1 MTNQTSQNNLIR
13 SFVGRTSELHLLD
26 ELYTSSKSE
35 FLVLYG
41 RRRVGK
47 TRLLTEWLT
56 TRKIKPIFFVSEQ
69 DSKAS
74 LLRQYSQV
82 VYKKAFP
89 NLPIPDT
96 FSFAN
101 WDQVWNQIGE
111 LATKE
116 RLVVFID
123 EFTYMMAADPTLASN
138 LQKIWD
144 AVLENTNIFLC
155 ISGSHLGMMVRGIL
169 SGTAPLYGRTTAK
182 MELKPLPFGVTKA
195 YFRHYSAPER
205 VMLYSVFGGIP
216 HYWRL
221 IDQNKSVSDNIKR
234 LVLSPGGNLR
244 DEPRILLN
252 DYISDPN
259 NYIAILRAI
268 ANGYATPKEIE
279 TFTGIPNV
287 HLSQYISNLADTGY
301 VVKKSPVT
309 ASPSSRAGRHSIT
322 DPFLRFYYR
331 FIQSRLTQLEMGEID
346 QTMEEL
352 QKHMVDYI
360 GTYTW
365 EEICREW
372 TLRASNRGIL
382 PLYPDRVESDWG
394 KDYQVDVVGI
404 NTMKKHLILGE
415 CKWIKERGKAIVL
428 QELVEQKTSKIVPS
442 SGNWQVFFLGFSR
455 EGWNEKAVEYAQSF
469 AEPHLTETN
478 WKIKGMRL
486 LTLDDVDTDLH
497 AWAAL

>member
-1 MTNQTSQNNLIR
+1 VADHPL
-13 SFVGRTSELHLLD
+13 FVGRTSELNLLD
-26 ELYTSSKSE
+26 GLYASSKSE

-56 TRKIKPIFFVSEQ
+56 TRKMKPIFFVAEQ
-69 DSKAS
+69 DSKES
-74 LLRQYSQV
+74 LLRQFSQI

-89 NLPIPDT
+89 SVPIPDT

-101 WDQVWNQIGE
+101 WEQVWNQIGE
-111 LATKE
+111 LAKRE

-123 EFTYMMAADPTLASN
+123 EFTYLMAGDPTIASN
-138 LQKIWD
+138 LQRSWD
-144 AVLENTNIFLC
+144 AVLETTNIFLC
-155 ISGSHLGMMVRGIL
+155 ISGSHLGMMIRGVL
-169 SGTAPLYGRTTAK
+169 SGAAPLYGRTTAK
-182 MELKPLPFGVTKA
+182 MELKPLPYGITKS
-195 YFRHYSAPER
+195 YFLHYSAPER
-205 VMLYSVFGGIP
+205 VMLYSIFGGIP
-216 HYWRL
+216 HYWQL
-221 IDQNKSVSDNIKR
+221 IDQKKSISDNIKR
-234 LVLSPGGNLR
+234 LVLSPGGNLK

-279 TFTGIPNV
+279 NFTGIPNL
-287 HLSQYISNLADTGY
+287 HLSQYISNLAKTGY
-301 VVKKSPVT
+301 VVKKIPVT
-309 ASPSSRAGRHSIT
+309 AGPSSRAGRHGIT
-322 DPFLRFYYR
+322 DPFLRFYFR
-331 FIQSRLTQLEMGEID
+331 FIQARLTQLEMGEIN
-346 QTMEEL
+346 QTLAEL

-372 TLRASNRGIL
+372 TIRASNRGIL

-415 CKWIKERGKAIVL
+415 CKWTRERGKANVL
-428 QELVEQKTSKIVPS
+428 QELVEKKASKVVPA
-442 SGNWQVFFLGFSR
+442 SGTWQVYFLGFSR
-455 EGWNEKAVEYAQSF
+455 ESWNENALETARNIAQKQP
-469 AEPHLTETN
+469 AGAN
-478 WKIKGMRL
+478 WKIQGMRL
-486 LTLDDVDTDLH
+486 LTLDEVDDDLCR
-497 AWAAL
+497 WASLDSDE

>member
-1 MTNQTSQNNLIR
+1 MN
-13 SFVGRTSELHLLD
+13 FVGRTPELNLLD
-26 ELYTSSKSE
+26 ELYASSKSE

-69 DSKAS
+69 DSKES
-74 LLRQYSQV
+74 LLRQFSQI

-89 NLPIPDT
+89 SLSIPDT

-101 WDQVWNQIGE
+101 WDQVWSQIGE
-111 LATKE
+111 LAKQE

-123 EFTYMMAADPTLASN
+123 EFTYMLAADPTLASN
-138 LQKIWD
+138 LQRAWD

-182 MELKPLPFGVTKA
+182 MELKPLPFGITKS
-195 YFRHYSAPER
+195 YFERYSAAER

-234 LVLSPGGNLR
+234 LLLSPGGNLK

-252 DYISDPN
+252 DYISEPN
-259 NYIAILRAI
+259 NYMAILRAI

-279 TFTGIPNV
+279 NLTGIQNS

-301 VVKKSPVT
+301 VAKKNPVT
-309 ASPSSRAGRHSIT
+309 AGPTSRAGRQVIT

-346 QTMEEL
+346 QTMQEL

-360 GTYTW
+360 GAYTW

-372 TLRASNRGIL
+372 TMRASNRGAL
-382 PLYPDRVESDWG
+382 PLYPDYVDSDWG

-404 NTMKKHLILGE
+404 NTMKKHLVLGE
-415 CKWIKERGKAIVL
+415 CKWLRERGKAAIL
-428 QELVEQKTSKIVPS
+428 QELVEKKAARVVPA

-455 EGWNEKAVEYAQSF
+455 EGWNENALEYARNIAQSSP
-469 AEPHLTETN
+469 AGAN
-478 WKIKGMRL
+478 WQIQGMRL
-486 LTLDDVDTDLH
+486 LSLEDVDADLH
-497 AWAAL
+497 AWANA

>member
-1 MTNQTSQNNLIR
+1 MVNSPSKQDAAR
-13 SFVGRTSELHLLD
+13 PFVGRTAELNLLD
-26 ELYTSSKSE
+26 ELYASSKSE

-69 DSKAS
+69 DSKES
-74 LLRQYSQV
+74 LLRQFSQA
-82 VYKKAFP
+82 VYKKAYP
-89 NLPIPDT
+89 SLPIPDS

-101 WDQVWNQIGE
+101 WEQVWSQIGE
-111 LATKE
+111 LAKRE
-116 RLVVFID
+116 RVVVFID
-123 EFTYMMAADPTLASN
+123 EFTYMLAADSALASN
-138 LQKIWD
+138 LQRAWD
-144 AVLENTNIFLC
+144 ATLENTNIFLC
-155 ISGSHLGMMVRGIL
+155 ISGSHLGMMVRGVL

-182 MELKPLPFGVTKA
+182 MELKSLTFGITKS
-195 YFRHYSAPER
+195 YFSHYSAPDR

-221 IDQNKSVSDNIKR
+221 IDQNKSISDNIKR
-234 LVLSPGGNLR
+234 LLLSPGGNLK
-244 DEPRILLN
+244 DEPRLLLN

-279 TFTGIPNV
+279 GFTGIPNL
-287 HLSQYISNLADTGY
+287 HLSQYISNLASTGY
-301 VVKKSPVT
+301 VIKKLPVT
-309 ASPSSRAGRHSIT
+309 AGPSSRAGRHVIT

-346 QTMEEL
+346 QTLEEL

-365 EEICREW
+365 EDICREW
-372 TLRASNRGIL
+372 TIRASNRGLL
-382 PLYPDRVESDWG
+382 PLYPDHVDSDWG

-415 CKWIKERGKAIVL
+415 CKWTRERGKAAIL
-428 QELVEQKTSKIVPS
+428 QELVEKKAPKVLAA
-442 SGNWQVFFLGFSR
+442 SGDWQVYFLGFAR
-455 EGWNEKAVEYAQSF
+455 EGWNEGAVEYAQGIGEMHPSG
-469 AEPHLTETN
+469 TN
-478 WKIKGMRL
+478 WQIQGMRL
-486 LTLDDVDTDLH
+486 LSLDDVDTDLQE
-497 AWAAL
+497 WASA

>member
-1 MTNQTSQNNLIR
+1 MDNQTSHNNLIQ

-26 ELYTSSKSE
+26 ELYASSKSE

-47 TRLLTEWLT
+47 TRLLTEWLR

-69 DSKAS
+69 DSKDS
-74 LLRQYSQV
+74 LLRQFSQV

-89 NLPIPDT
+89 TLPIPDT

-101 WDQVWNQIGE
+101 WDQVWTQIGE

-155 ISGSHLGMMVRGIL
+155 ISGSHLGMMIRGIL

-182 MELKPLPFGVTKA
+182 MELKPLPFGVTKF
-195 YFRHYSAPER
+195 YFGRYSASER

-234 LVLSPGGNLR
+234 LVLSPGGNLK

-279 TFTGIPNV
+279 NFTGIPNV

-301 VVKKSPVT
+301 VVKKTPVT

-360 GTYTW
+360 GVYTW

-372 TLRASNRGIL
+372 TIRASNRGIL

-394 KDYQVDVVGI
+394 KDFQVDVVGI

-428 QELVEQKTSKIVPS
+428 QELVEQKAAKIVPS

-455 EGWNEKAVEYAQSF
+455 EGWNEKAVAYAQNM
-469 AEPHLTETN
+469 AQVNPAETN
-478 WKIKGMRL
+478 WQVQGMRL

-497 AWAAL
+497 EWAAL

>member
-1 MTNQTSQNNLIR
+1 MIEQPL
-13 SFVGRTSELHLLD
+13 FVGRTAELNLLD
-26 ELYTSSKSE
+26 ELYASRKSE

-56 TRKIKPIFFVSEQ
+56 TRAIKPIFFVSEQ
-69 DSKAS
+69 DSKES
-74 LLRQYSQV
+74 LLRQFSQI

-89 NLPIPDT
+89 ALSTPGT

-111 LATKE
+111 LAKQE

-123 EFTYMMAADPTLASN
+123 EFTYLLAADAALASN
-138 LQKIWD
+138 LQRAWD
-144 AVLENTNIFLC
+144 AILENTNIFLC
-155 ISGSHLGMMVRGIL
+155 ISGSHLGMMVRGVL

-182 MELKPLPFGVTKA
+182 MELKPLPFGLTKS
-195 YFRHYSAPER
+195 YFSRYPAAER

-221 IDQNKSVSDNIKR
+221 IDQKKSISDNIKR
-234 LVLSPGGNLR
+234 LLLSPGGNLR

-252 DYISDPN
+252 DYLNEPN

-279 TFTGIPNV
+279 TFTGIPTL
-287 HLSQYISNLADTGY
+287 HLPQYISNLANTGY
-301 VVKKSPVT
+301 VAKKLPVT
-309 ASPSSRAGRHSIT
+309 AGPSSRAGRHFIT

-346 QTMEEL
+346 QTLAEL

-360 GTYTW
+360 GAHTW

-404 NTMKKHLILGE
+404 NSMKKNLILGE
-415 CKWIKERGKAIVL
+415 CKWIKERGKAAIL
-428 QELVEQKTSKIVPS
+428 QELVEKKAIKVVPTA
-442 SGNWQVFFLGFSR
+442 GNWQVFFLGFSR
-455 EGWNEKAVEYAQSF
+455 EGWNEAAVDYASKIDQ
-469 AEPHLTETN
+469 AIPAETN
-478 WKIKGMRL
+478 WQIQGMRL

-497 AWAAL
+497 AWASA

>member
-1 MTNQTSQNNLIR
+1 MIESPP
-13 SFVGRTSELHLLD
+13 FVGRISELNLLD
-26 ELYTSSKSE
+26 ELYASKKSE

-69 DSKAS
+69 DSKEA
-74 LLRQYSQV
+74 LLRQFSQI

-89 NLPIPDT
+89 GITVPDT
-96 FSFAN
+96 FSFAS

-111 LATKE
+111 LAKEE
-116 RLVVFID
+116 RLVVCID
-123 EFTYMMAADPTLASN
+123 EFTYMMAADPSLASN
-138 LQKIWD
+138 LQRAWD
-144 AVLENTNIFLC
+144 ATLENANIFLC

-169 SGTAPLYGRTTAK
+169 SGSAPLYGRTTAK
-182 MELKPLPFGVTKA
+182 MELQPLPFGITKS
-195 YFRHYSAPER
+195 YFKRYPAAER

-221 IDQNKSVSDNIKR
+221 IDQNKSVSNNIKR
-234 LVLSPGGNLR
+234 LLLSPSGNLK

-252 DYISDPN
+252 DYISEPN

-279 TFTGIPNV
+279 KLTGIPNN
-287 HLSQYISNLADTGY
+287 HLSQYISNLASTGY
-301 VVKKSPVT
+301 VVKKLPVT
-309 ASPSSRAGRHSIT
+309 ARPSSRAGRQVIV

-331 FIQSRLTQLEMGEID
+331 FIHSRLTQLEMGEID
-346 QTMEEL
+346 QTLEEL
-352 QKHMVDYI
+352 KKHMVDYI

-365 EEICREW
+365 EEVCREW
-372 TLRASNRGIL
+372 TIRASNRGML
-382 PLYPDRVESDWG
+382 PLYPDRVESDWR

-415 CKWIKERGKAIVL
+415 CKWTKERGKAAIL
-428 QELVEQKTSKIVPS
+428 KDLIEKKTSKVVPI
-442 SGNWQVFFLGFSR
+442 SGNWQVYFLGFSR
-455 EGWNEKAVEYAQSF
+455 EGWNKNAADYARKQSQMR
-469 AEPHLTETN
+469 PSGKN
-478 WKIKGMRL
+478 WQLQGIRL
-486 LTLDDVDTDLH
+486 LTLEDIDKDLSE
-497 AWAAL
+497 WAKS

>member
-1 MTNQTSQNNLIR
+1 MVDHP
-13 SFVGRTSELHLLD
+13 SFVGRISELNLLD
-26 ELYTSSKSE
+26 ELYASSKSE

-69 DSKAS
+69 DSKES
-74 LLRQYSQV
+74 LLRQFSQI

-89 NLPIPDT
+89 SLPIPDT

-101 WDQVWNQIGE
+101 WEQVWNQIGE
-111 LATKE
+111 LAKQE

-123 EFTYMMAADPTLASN
+123 EFTYMMAADSTLASN
-138 LQKIWD
+138 LQRAWD
-144 AVLENTNIFLC
+144 AILENTNIFLC

-182 MELKPLPFGVTKA
+182 MELKPLPFGITKF
-195 YFRHYSAPER
+195 YFERYSAPER

-234 LVLSPGGNLR
+234 LLLSPGGNLK

-279 TFTGIPNV
+279 NFTGIPNL
-287 HLSQYISNLADTGY
+287 HLSQYISNLASTGY
-301 VVKKSPVT
+301 VVKKLPAT
-309 ASPSSRAGRHSIT
+309 AGPSSRAGRQVIT

-346 QTMEEL
+346 QTLEEL
-352 QKHMVDYI
+352 QKHMVDYV
-360 GTYTW
+360 GAYTW

-372 TLRASNRGIL
+372 TIRASNRGIL
-382 PLYPDRVESDWG
+382 PLYPDHVESDWR

-415 CKWIKERGKAIVL
+415 CKWIRERGKPNIL
-428 QELVEQKTSKIVPS
+428 QELVEKKASKVVPP
-442 SGNWQVFFLGFSR
+442 SGNWQVYFLGFSR
-455 EGWNEKAVEYAQSF
+455 EGWNENAVEYARNIAQVHP
-469 AEPHLTETN
+469 AETN
-478 WKIKGMRL
+478 WQIQGIRL

-497 AWAAL
+497 GWASA

>member
-1 MTNQTSQNNLIR
+1 MQ
-13 SFVGRTSELHLLD
+13 FVGRTPELNLLD
-26 ELYTSSKSE
+26 ELYASRKSE

-69 DSKAS
+69 DSKES
-74 LLRQYSQV
+74 LLRQFSQI
-82 VYKKAFP
+82 VYKKTFP
-89 NLPIPDT
+89 SLSIPDT

-101 WDQVWNQIGE
+101 WDQVWSQIGE
-111 LATKE
+111 LAKQE

-138 LQKIWD
+138 LQRAWD

-182 MELKPLPFGVTKA
+182 MELKPLPFGITQS
-195 YFRHYSAPER
+195 YFERYPAAER

-221 IDQNKSVSDNIKR
+221 IDQNKSISDNIKR
-234 LVLSPGGNLR
+234 LLLSPGGNLK
-244 DEPRILLN
+244 DEPRLLLS

-279 TFTGIPNV
+279 NLTGIQNT

-301 VVKKSPVT
+301 VVKKNPVT
-309 ASPSSRAGRHSIT
+309 AGPTSRAGRHVIT
-322 DPFLRFYYR
+322 DPFLRFYFR

-346 QTMEEL
+346 QTMQEL

-372 TLRASNRGIL
+372 TIRASNRGAL
-382 PLYPDRVESDWG
+382 PLYPDYVESDWG

-404 NTMKKHLILGE
+404 NTMKKHLVLGE
-415 CKWIKERGKAIVL
+415 CKWLKERGKAAIL
-428 QELVEQKTSKIVPS
+428 EELVEKKASRVVPT
-442 SGNWQVFFLGFSR
+442 SGNWQVYFLGFSR
-455 EGWNEKAVEYAQSF
+455 EGWNENALEYARNIAQLQP
-469 AEPHLTETN
+469 AGAN
-478 WKIKGMRL
+478 WQIQGMRL
-486 LTLDDVDTDLH
+486 LSLDDMDADLH
-497 AWAAL
+497 AWANG

>member
-1 MTNQTSQNNLIR
+1 MN
-13 SFVGRTSELHLLD
+13 FVGRTLELNLLD
-26 ELYTSSKSE
+26 NLYASSKSE

-69 DSKAS
+69 DSKES
-74 LLRQYSQV
+74 LLRQFSQI

-89 NLPIPDT
+89 SLSIPDT

-101 WDQVWNQIGE
+101 WDQVWSQIGE
-111 LATKE
+111 LARQE

-123 EFTYMMAADPTLASN
+123 EFTYMLAADPTLASN
-138 LQKIWD
+138 LQRAWD

-182 MELKPLPFGVTKA
+182 MELKPLPFGITKS
-195 YFRHYSAPER
+195 YFERYSAAER

-234 LVLSPGGNLR
+234 LLLSPGGNLK

-279 TFTGIPNV
+279 TMTGIKNS

-301 VVKKSPVT
+301 VSKKNPVT
-309 ASPSSRAGRHSIT
+309 AGPTSRAGRQVIT

-346 QTMEEL
+346 QTMQEL

-372 TLRASNRGIL
+372 TMRASNRGAL
-382 PLYPDRVESDWG
+382 PLYPDYVESDWG

-404 NTMKKHLILGE
+404 NTMKKHLVLGE
-415 CKWIKERGKAIVL
+415 CKWLRERGKAAIL
-428 QELVEQKTSKIVPS
+428 QELVEKKAPRVVPS
-442 SGNWQVFFLGFSR
+442 SGTWQVFFLGFSR
-455 EGWNEKAVEYAQSF
+455 EGWNENAVEYAQNVVQTHP
-469 AEPHLTETN
+469 AGAN
-478 WKIKGMRL
+478 WQIQGMRL
-486 LTLDDVDTDLH
+486 LSLDDVDVDLH
-497 AWAAL
+497 TWLGG

>member
-1 MTNQTSQNNLIR
+1 MADYPF
-13 SFVGRTSELHLLD
+13 FVGRSSELDLLD
-26 ELYTSSKSE
+26 ALYASSKSE

-47 TRLLTEWLT
+47 TRLLTEWLN
-56 TRKIKPIFFVSEQ
+56 TRKIKPIFFVAEQ
-69 DSKAS
+69 DSKES
-74 LLRQYSQV
+74 LLRQFSQI

-89 NLPIPDT
+89 SLPIPET
-96 FSFAN
+96 FTFVN
-101 WDQVWNQIGE
+101 WEQVWNQIGE
-111 LATKE
+111 LSKRE

-138 LQKIWD
+138 LQRNWD

-182 MELKPLPFGVTKA
+182 MELKPLPFGMTQS
-195 YFRHYSAPER
+195 YFGRYLAPER

-221 IDQNKSVSDNIKR
+221 IDPNKSVSDNIKR
-234 LVLSPGGNLR
+234 LLLSQGGNLK

-268 ANGYATPKEIE
+268 AHGYATPKEIE
-279 TFTGIPNV
+279 NFTGIPNV
-287 HLSQYISNLADTGY
+287 HLSQYISNLANTGY
-301 VVKKSPVT
+301 VVKKLPVT
-309 ASPSSRAGRHSIT
+309 AGPSSRGGRHIIT

-346 QTMEEL
+346 QTLEEL

-360 GTYTW
+360 GATTW

-372 TLRASNRGIL
+372 TIRASNRGIL
-382 PLYPDRVESDWG
+382 PLYPDHVDSDWG

-415 CKWIKERGKAIVL
+415 CKWIRERGKASIL
-428 QELVEQKTSKIVPS
+428 QELVEKKAPKVVPTSGS
-442 SGNWQVFFLGFSR
+442 WQVFFLGFSR
-455 EGWNEKAVEYAQSF
+455 EGWNENAVEYARNIARVQP
-469 AEPHLTETN
+469 AGTN
-478 WKIKGMRL
+478 WQILGMRL
-486 LTLDDVDTDLH
+486 LTLDDVDTDLYG
-497 AWAAL
+497 WAIA

>member
-1 MTNQTSQNNLIR
+1 LN
-13 SFVGRTSELHLLD
+13 LLD
-26 ELYTSSKSE
+26 ELYASSKSE

-56 TRKIKPIFFVSEQ
+56 SRKIKPIFFVSEQ
-69 DSKAS
+69 DSKGS
-74 LLRQYSQV
+74 MLRQFSQI
-82 VYKKAFP
+82 VYKRAFP
-89 NLPIPDT
+89 SLPIPDS

-111 LATKE
+111 LAKRE

-138 LQKIWD
+138 LQRTWD
-144 AVLENTNIFLC
+144 AVLENSNIFLC

-169 SGTAPLYGRTTAK
+169 SGSAPLYGRTTAK
-182 MELKPLPFGVTKA
+182 MELKPLPFGITKS
-195 YFRHYSAPER
+195 YFERYSAPER

-234 LVLSPGGNLR
+234 LLLSPGGNLK

-279 TFTGIPNV
+279 NFTGIPNI
-287 HLSQYISNLADTGY
+287 HLSQYIANLADTGY
-301 VVKKSPVT
+301 VIKKLP
-309 ASPSSRAGRHSIT
+309 ASAGPSSRAGRHVIT
-322 DPFLRFYYR
+322 DPFLRFHYR
-331 FIQSRLTQLEMGEID
+331 FIQSRLTQFEMGEID
-346 QTMEEL
+346 QTLEEL
-352 QKHMVDYI
+352 QKHMVDFI
-360 GTYTW
+360 GAYTW
-365 EEICREW
+365 DEICREW
-372 TLRASNRGIL
+372 TIRASNRGIL

-394 KDYQVDVVGI
+394 KDYQVDVFGI

-415 CKWIKERGKAIVL
+415 CKWTRERGKAAIL
-428 QELVEQKTSKIVPS
+428 HELVEKKTPKVVPPS
-442 SGNWQVFFLGFSR
+442 SNWQVYFLGFSR
-455 EGWNEKAVEYAQSF
+455 EGWNENAAEYARNIAQMCPS
-469 AEPHLTETN
+469 ETN
-478 WKIKGMRL
+478 WQILGMRL
-486 LTLDDVDTDLH
+486 LTLVDVDADLH
-497 AWAAL
+497 EWASV

>member
-1 MTNQTSQNNLIR
+1 MDNQTSHNNLIQ

-26 ELYTSSKSE
+26 ELYASSKSE

-69 DSKAS
+69 DSKDS
-74 LLRQYSQV
+74 LLRQFSQV

-89 NLPIPDT
+89 TLPIPDT

-101 WDQVWNQIGE
+101 WNQVWTQIGE

-155 ISGSHLGMMVRGIL
+155 ISGSHLGMMIRGIL

-182 MELKPLPFGVTKA
+182 MELKPLPFGVTKF
-195 YFRHYSAPER
+195 YFGRYSASER

-234 LVLSPGGNLR
+234 LVLSPGGNLK

-279 TFTGIPNV
+279 NFTGIPNV

-301 VVKKSPVT
+301 VVKKTPVT

-360 GTYTW
+360 GVYTW

-372 TLRASNRGIL
+372 TIRASNRGIL

-394 KDYQVDVVGI
+394 KDFQVDVVGI

-428 QELVEQKTSKIVPS
+428 QELVEQKTSKIVPA

-455 EGWNEKAVEYAQSF
+455 EGWNEKAVAYAKNL
-469 AEPHLTETN
+469 AEVNLTETN
-478 WKIKGMRL
+478 WQIQGMRL
-486 LTLDDVDTDLH
+486 LTLDDVDTDLQE
-497 AWAAL
+497 WAAI

>member
-1 MTNQTSQNNLIR
+1 MAEQSA
-13 SFVGRTSELHLLD
+13 FVGRTAEFNLLD
-26 ELYTSSKSE
+26 DLYASRKSE

-56 TRKIKPIFFVSEQ
+56 TRAIKPIFFVSEQ
-69 DSKAS
+69 DSKES
-74 LLRQYSQV
+74 LLRQFSQV

-89 NLPIPDT
+89 NLSIPDT

-111 LATKE
+111 LAKQE

-123 EFTYMMAADPTLASN
+123 EFTYLLAADATLASN
-138 LQKIWD
+138 LQRAWD

-182 MELKPLPFGVTKA
+182 MELKPLPFGITKS
-195 YFRHYSAPER
+195 YFSRYSAAER

-221 IDQNKSVSDNIKR
+221 IDQNKSISDNIKR
-234 LVLSPGGNLR
+234 LLLSPGGNLR
-244 DEPRILLN
+244 DEPRVLLN

-279 TFTGIPNV
+279 AFTGIQNLHQP
-287 HLSQYISNLADTGY
+287 QYISNLAGTGY
-301 VVKKSPVT
+301 VVKKLPVM
-309 ASPSSRAGRHSIT
+309 AGPGSRAGRHAIT

-346 QTMEEL
+346 QTLAEL
-352 QKHMVDYI
+352 QKHMVDFI

-372 TLRASNRGIL
+372 TLRAANRGIL

-394 KDYQVDVVGI
+394 KEYQVDVVGV
-404 NTMKKHLILGE
+404 NTMNKHLILGE
-415 CKWIKERGKAIVL
+415 CKWVKERGKAAVL
-428 QELVEQKTSKIVPS
+428 QELVEKKAARIVPP

-455 EGWNEKAVEYAQSF
+455 EGWNENAVDYASKISQ
-469 AEPHLTETN
+469 APTVATN
-478 WKIKGMRL
+478 WQIQGMRL
-486 LTLDDVDTDLH
+486 LTLEDVDADLH
-497 AWAAL
+497 EWAST

>member
-1 MTNQTSQNNLIR
+1 MIDHDARL
-13 SFVGRTSELHLLD
+13 FVGRSSELKLLD
-26 ELYTSSKSE
+26 ELYASSKSE

-56 TRKIKPIFFVSEQ
+56 TRKITPIFFVSEQ
-69 DSKAS
+69 DSKES
-74 LLRQYSQV
+74 LLRQFSQI

-89 NLPIPDT
+89 NIPIQGS

-101 WDQVWNQIGE
+101 WDQVWSQIGE
-111 LATKE
+111 LAKQD

-123 EFTYMMAADPTLASN
+123 EFTYMMAADSTLASN
-138 LQKIWD
+138 LQRSWD
-144 AVLENTNIFLC
+144 AILENSNIFLC

-182 MELKPLPFGVTKA
+182 MELKPLPFGITKS
-195 YFRHYSAPER
+195 YFTRYASAER
-205 VMLYSVFGGIP
+205 VMLYAVFGGIP

-234 LVLSPGGNLR
+234 LLLSPGGNLK

-268 ANGYATPKEIE
+268 ANGYGTPKEIE
-279 TFTGIPNV
+279 NFTGLPNI
-287 HLSQYISNLADTGY
+287 HLSQYISNLASTGY
-301 VVKKSPVT
+301 IVKKLPVT
-309 ASPSSRAGRHSIT
+309 ASPSSRHGRHILT

-331 FIQSRLTQLEMGEID
+331 FIHSRLTQLEMGEID
-346 QTMEEL
+346 QTLEEL

-372 TLRASNRGIL
+372 TIRASNRSVF
-382 PLYPDRVESDWG
+382 PLYPDHVESDWG

-415 CKWIKERGKAIVL
+415 CKWIRGRGKANIL
-428 QELVEQKTSKIVPS
+428 QDLIEKKAPKVVPA
-442 SGNWQVFFLGFSR
+442 SGNWLVYFLGFSR
-455 EGWNEKAVEYAQSF
+455 EGWNENAVDYSRKIAQ
-469 AEPHLTETN
+469 ECPEGTN
-478 WKIKGMRL
+478 WKTVGIRL
-486 LTLDDVDTDLH
+486 LSLDDMDSDLVEWSG
-497 AWAAL
+497 A

>member
-1 MTNQTSQNNLIR
+1 MADFPL
-13 SFVGRTSELHLLD
+13 FVGRTSELNLLD
-26 ELYTSSKSE
+26 ELYASHKAE

-47 TRLLTEWLT
+47 TRLLTEWVT

-69 DSKAS
+69 DSKES
-74 LLRQYSQV
+74 LLRQFSQI

-89 NLPIPDT
+89 SLPVPNT

-101 WDQVWNQIGE
+101 WDQIWNQISE
-111 LATKE
+111 LAKGE
-116 RLVVFID
+116 RLVVCID

-138 LQKIWD
+138 LQRAWD
-144 AVLENTNIFLC
+144 SVLENANIFLC

-182 MELKPLPFGVTKA
+182 MELKPLLFGVTKS
-195 YFRHYSAPER
+195 YFKRYLAPER

-216 HYWRL
+216 QYWRL
-221 IDQNKSVSDNIKR
+221 IDQSKSVSDNLKS
-234 LVLSPGGNLR
+234 LLLSPGGNLK

-268 ANGYATPKEIE
+268 AHGYATPKEIE
-279 TFTGIPNV
+279 NFTGIPNL
-287 HLSQYISNLADTGY
+287 HLSQYIANLASTGY
-301 VVKKSPVT
+301 VVKKLPVT
-309 ASPSSRAGRHSIT
+309 AGPSSRAGRYTIT

-346 QTMEEL
+346 QTLQEL
-352 QKHMVDYI
+352 QKHIVDYI
-360 GTYTW
+360 GAYTW

-372 TLRASNRGIL
+372 TIRASNRGVL
-382 PLYPDRVESDWG
+382 PLYPDHVESDWG

-415 CKWIKERGKAIVL
+415 CKWIKERGKAVIL
-428 QELVEQKTSKIVPS
+428 QELVEKKAAKVVPP
-442 SGNWQVFFLGFSR
+442 SGNWQVYYLGFSR
-455 EGWNEKAVEYAQSF
+455 EGWNENAVEYAQKI
-469 AEPHLTETN
+469 AQAPPVGTN
-478 WKIKGMRL
+478 WQMQGIRL
-486 LTLDDVDTDLH
+486 LTLDEVDADLH
-497 AWAAL
+497 DWANA

>member
-1 MTNQTSQNNLIR
+1 MI
-13 SFVGRTSELHLLD
+13 FVGRTPELNLLD
-26 ELYTSSKSE
+26 ELYASSKSE

-69 DSKAS
+69 DSKVS
-74 LLRQYSQV
+74 LLRQFSQI

-89 NLPIPDT
+89 SLSIPDT

-101 WDQVWNQIGE
+101 WDQVWSQIGE
-111 LATKE
+111 LAKQE

-138 LQKIWD
+138 LQRAWD

-182 MELKPLPFGVTKA
+182 MELKPLPFGITQS
-195 YFRHYSAPER
+195 YFERYSAAER

-221 IDQNKSVSDNIKR
+221 IDQKKSVSDNIKR
-234 LVLSPGGNLR
+234 LLLSPGGNLK
-244 DEPRILLN
+244 DEPRLLLN

-279 TFTGIPNV
+279 NLTGIQNT
-287 HLSQYISNLADTGY
+287 HLSQYISNLANTGY
-301 VVKKSPVT
+301 VVKKLPVT
-309 ASPSSRAGRHSIT
+309 AGPTSRAGRQVIT

-346 QTMEEL
+346 QTMQEL

-360 GTYTW
+360 GAYTW

-372 TLRASNRGIL
+372 TIRASNRGDL
-382 PLYPDRVESDWG
+382 PLYPDHVESDWG

-404 NTMKKHLILGE
+404 NTMKKHLVLGE
-415 CKWIKERGKAIVL
+415 CKWLRERGKVAIL
-428 QELVEQKTSKIVPS
+428 QELVEKKAFRLVPT

-455 EGWNEKAVEYAQSF
+455 EGWNENAVEYARNIAQLPQPG
-469 AEPHLTETN
+469 AN
-478 WKIKGMRL
+478 WQIQGMRL
-486 LTLDDVDTDLH
+486 LSLDGVDADLH
-497 AWAAL
+497 AWASA

>member
-1 MTNQTSQNNLIR
+1 VADHPL
-13 SFVGRTSELHLLD
+13 FVGRTSELNLLD
-26 ELYTSSKSE
+26 GLYASSKSE

-56 TRKIKPIFFVSEQ
+56 TRKMKPIFFVAEQ
-69 DSKAS
+69 DSKES
-74 LLRQYSQV
+74 LLRQFSQI

-89 NLPIPDT
+89 SVPIPDA

-101 WDQVWNQIGE
+101 WEQVWNQIGE
-111 LATKE
+111 LAKRE

-123 EFTYMMAADPTLASN
+123 EFTYLMAGDPTIASN
-138 LQKIWD
+138 LQRSWD
-144 AVLENTNIFLC
+144 AVLETTNIFLC
-155 ISGSHLGMMVRGIL
+155 ISGSHLGMMIRGVL
-169 SGTAPLYGRTTAK
+169 SGAAPLYGRTTAK
-182 MELKPLPFGVTKA
+182 MELKPLPYGITKS
-195 YFRHYSAPER
+195 YFLHYSAPER
-205 VMLYSVFGGIP
+205 VMLYSIFGGIP
-216 HYWRL
+216 HYWQL
-221 IDQNKSVSDNIKR
+221 IDQKKSISDNIKR
-234 LVLSPGGNLR
+234 LVLSPGGNLK

-279 TFTGIPNV
+279 NFTGIPNL
-287 HLSQYISNLADTGY
+287 HLSQYISNLAKTGY
-301 VVKKSPVT
+301 VVKKIPVT
-309 ASPSSRAGRHSIT
+309 AGPSSRAGRHGIT
-322 DPFLRFYYR
+322 DPFLRFYFR
-331 FIQSRLTQLEMGEID
+331 FIQARLTQLEMGEIN
-346 QTMEEL
+346 QTLAEL

-372 TLRASNRGIL
+372 TIRASNRGIL

-415 CKWIKERGKAIVL
+415 CKWTRERGKANVL
-428 QELVEQKTSKIVPS
+428 QELVEKKAPKVVPA
-442 SGNWQVFFLGFSR
+442 SGNWQVSFLGFSR
-455 EGWNEKAVEYAQSF
+455 EGWNENALETARNIAQEQP
-469 AEPHLTETN
+469 AGAN
-478 WKIKGMRL
+478 WKILGMRL
-486 LTLDDVDTDLH
+486 LTLDEVDDDLCR
-497 AWAAL
+497 WASLDSDE

>member
-1 MTNQTSQNNLIR
+1 MK
-13 SFVGRTSELHLLD
+13 FVGRTPELNLLD
-26 ELYTSSKSE
+26 ELYASSKSE

-69 DSKAS
+69 DSKDS
-74 LLRQYSQV
+74 LLRQFSQI

-89 NLPIPDT
+89 SLSIPDT

-101 WDQVWNQIGE
+101 WDQVWSQIGE
-111 LATKE
+111 LARQE

-123 EFTYMMAADPTLASN
+123 EFTYMLAADPTLASN
-138 LQKIWD
+138 LQRAWD

-182 MELKPLPFGVTKA
+182 MELKPLPFGITRS
-195 YFRHYSAPER
+195 YFERYSPAER

-234 LVLSPGGNLR
+234 LLLSPGGNLK
-244 DEPRILLN
+244 DEPRLLLN

-259 NYIAILRAI
+259 NYVAILRAI

-279 TFTGIPNV
+279 NLTGIQNT

-301 VVKKSPVT
+301 VAKKLPVT
-309 ASPSSRAGRHSIT
+309 AGPTSRAGRQVIT

-346 QTMEEL
+346 QTMQEL

-372 TLRASNRGIL
+372 TMRASSRGAL
-382 PLYPDRVESDWG
+382 PLYPDYVESDWG

-404 NTMKKHLILGE
+404 NTMKKHLVLGE
-415 CKWIKERGKAIVL
+415 CKWLRERGKAAVL
-428 QELVEQKTSKIVPS
+428 QELVEKKAPRVVPT
-442 SGNWQVFFLGFSR
+442 SGNWQVYFLGFSR
-455 EGWNEKAVEYAQSF
+455 AGWNENAVEYAKNVAQTHP
-469 AEPHLTETN
+469 AGAN
-478 WKIKGMRL
+478 WQILGMRL
-486 LTLDDVDTDLH
+486 LSLDEVDADLH
-497 AWAAL
+497 AWANA

>member
-1 MTNQTSQNNLIR
+1 MLEIPP
-13 SFVGRTSELHLLD
+13 FVGRSNELHLLD
-26 ELYTSSKSE
+26 ELYASHKSE

-56 TRKIKPIFFVSEQ
+56 TRKISPIFFVSEQ
-69 DSKAS
+69 DSKEA
-74 LLRQYSQV
+74 LLRQFSQV

-89 NLPIPDT
+89 TLPVPET

-111 LATKE
+111 LAGSE

-123 EFTYMMAADPTLASN
+123 EFTYMMTSNPTLSSN
-138 LQKIWD
+138 LQRAWD
-144 AVLENTNIFLC
+144 SVLENRNIFLC
-155 ISGSHLGMMVRGIL
+155 ISGSHLGMMIRGIL

-182 MELKPLPFGVTKA
+182 MELNPLPFGNTKS
-195 YFRHYSAPER
+195 YFTHYSAAER

-221 IDQNKSVSDNIKR
+221 IDQKKSVSDNIKR
-234 LVLSPGGNLR
+234 LILSPGGNLK

-252 DYISDPN
+252 DYISEPN

-268 ANGYATPKEIE
+268 ANGYSTPKEIE
-279 TFTGIPNV
+279 TATGIPNL
-287 HLSQYISNLADTGY
+287 HLSQYISNLVSTGY
-301 VVKKSPVT
+301 VVKKLPAT
-309 ASPSSRAGRHSIT
+309 AGPSSRAGRHTIT

-331 FIQSRLTQLEMGEID
+331 FIHSRLTQLEMGEID
-346 QTMEEL
+346 QTLEEL

-372 TLRASNRGIL
+372 TIRASNRGII
-382 PLYPDRVESDWG
+382 PLYPDQVESDWG
-394 KDYQVDVVGI
+394 RDYQVDVVGI
-404 NTMKKHLILGE
+404 NAMKKHLILGE
-415 CKWIKERGKAIVL
+415 CKWIKERGKATTL
-428 QELVEQKTSKIVPS
+428 QELIEKKAPRVVPPA
-442 SGNWQVFFLGFSR
+442 GNWQVYFLGFSR
-455 EGWNEKAVEYAQSF
+455 EGWNENAVEYMRQVSRALPSG
-469 AEPHLTETN
+469 TN
-478 WKIKGMRL
+478 WQTQGMRL
-486 LTLDDVDTDLH
+486 LTLEDVDTDLH
-497 AWAAL
+497 AWANL

>member
-1 MTNQTSQNNLIR
+1 MADLATQK
-13 SFVGRTSELHLLD
+13 FVGRTPELDLLD
-26 ELYTSSKSE
+26 ELYASNKSE

-47 TRLLTEWLT
+47 TRLLTEWLN
-56 TRKIKPIFFVSEQ
+56 TRKIQPIFFVSEQ
-69 DSKAS
+69 DSKES
-74 LLRQYSQV
+74 LLRQFSQI

-89 NLPIPDT
+89 SLPVPDT

-101 WDQVWNQIGE
+101 WDQVWSQIGE
-111 LATKE
+111 LAGHE

-123 EFTYMMAADPTLASN
+123 EFTYIMAADPTLASN
-138 LQKIWD
+138 LQRAWD
-144 AVLENTNIFLC
+144 AVLENTNIFMC

-182 MELKPLPFGVTKA
+182 MELKPLPFGMTQS
-195 YFRHYSAPER
+195 YFGRYSAAER

-234 LVLSPGGNLR
+234 LLLSPGGNLK
-244 DEPRILLN
+244 DEPRLLLN

-259 NYIAILRAI
+259 NYVAILRAI

-279 TFTGIPNV
+279 NATGIANV
-287 HLSQYISNLADTGY
+287 HLSQYISNLANTGY
-301 VVKKSPVT
+301 VVKKLPVT
-309 ASPSSRAGRHSIT
+309 AGPSSRAGRYAIT

-346 QTMEEL
+346 QTLEEL

-372 TLRASNRGIL
+372 TIRASNRGLL

-404 NTMKKHLILGE
+404 NTMKRHLILGE
-415 CKWIKERGKAIVL
+415 CKWMRERGKATIL
-428 QELVEQKTSKIVPS
+428 QELVEKKVPKIVPA
-442 SGNWQVFFLGFSR
+442 SGDWQVYFLGFSR
-455 EGWNEKAVEYAQSF
+455 EGWNENAVEF
-469 AEPHLTETN
+469 AHNIARLRPAGPN
-478 WKIKGMRL
+478 WQVQGMRL
-486 LTLDDVDTDLH
+486 LSLEDVDNDLQE
-497 AWAAL
+497 WASG

>member
-1 MTNQTSQNNLIR
+1 MVDHPQ
-13 SFVGRTSELHLLD
+13 FVGRTAELTLLD
-26 ELYTSSKSE
+26 ELYASSKSE

-69 DSKAS
+69 DSKES
-74 LLRQYSQV
+74 LLRQFSQI

-89 NLPIPDT
+89 SLPIPDT

-101 WDQVWNQIGE
+101 WEQVWDQIGE
-111 LATKE
+111 LARQE

-138 LQKIWD
+138 LQRTWD
-144 AVLENTNIFLC
+144 AVLENSNLFLC

-182 MELKPLPFGVTKA
+182 MELKPLPFGITKA
-195 YFRHYSAPER
+195 YFGRYSAAER

-221 IDQNKSVSDNIKR
+221 IDQNKPVADNIKR
-234 LVLSPGGNLR
+234 LLLSPGGNLK
-244 DEPRILLN
+244 DEPRLLLN

-259 NYIAILRAI
+259 NYVAILRAI

-279 TFTGIPNV
+279 NFTGIPNV
-287 HLSQYISNLADTGY
+287 HLSQYISNLAATGY
-301 VVKKSPVT
+301 VVKKIPVT
-309 ASPSSRAGRHSIT
+309 AGPSSRAGRQVIT

-331 FIQSRLTQLEMGEID
+331 FIQSRLTQLEMGEVD
-346 QTMEEL
+346 QTLEEL
-352 QKHMVDYI
+352 QKHTPDFI
-360 GTYTW
+360 GATTW

-372 TLRASNRGIL
+372 TLRASNHRVL

-394 KDYQVDVVGI
+394 KEHQVDVVGI
-404 NTMKKHLILGE
+404 NTMKKHLVLGE
-415 CKWIKERGKAIVL
+415 CKWTKERGKANIL
-428 QELVEQKTSKIVPS
+428 QELVENKAARVVPP
-442 SGNWQVFFLGFSR
+442 SGNWQVYFLGFSR
-455 EGWNEKAVEYAQSF
+455 EGWNENAVEYARNIVQSQP
-469 AEPHLTETN
+469 AGTN
-478 WKIKGMRL
+478 WQIQGMRL
-486 LTLDDVDTDLH
+486 LSLDEVDTDLH
-497 AWAAL
+497 AWASGS